1 VISVILGPDYAMA
14 RARMKDICA
23 QRDPSGDSTSHL
35 DGRSASIRQV
45 ITDISSIG
53 FFSAGRV
60 VVVEGLI
67 ERLGKQGSK
76 DGGNTPDW
84 PGLFAA
90 VPDAST
96 LILLDPSVA
105 SLPAAVKKALP
116 TSATVDLCAP
126 PRGPQ
131 LISWIQKTA
140 KKNGSEMDQNTARF
154 LAESLYPQT
163 WAQQPR
169 NPMYDR
175 PPDMEMLT
183 NEIAKLALAAHPNA
197 ISRQLVI
204 DMVDRGT
211 DDRIFTFLDAAAAGN
226 IGVAIIELEKLL
238 EAGEDPAKLLAQ
250 LSQNIELGAV
260 MVTAGHRNPAD
271 VGKAIGL
278 SNPARMTAIQRGLQ
292 GQPSA
297 LSLRRVELATDADR
311 RMKRGELRDPLDTL
325 YDAMLAIASN
335 RRSSAAQ
342 R

>member
-1 VISVILGPDYAMA
+1 MISVILGPDYAMA
-14 RARMKDICA
+14 RARMKEICTK
-23 QRDPSGDSTSHL
+23 RDPSGESTSIL
-35 DGRSASIRQV
+35 DGKSVSIRQV

-84 PGLFAA
+84 PGLFNS
-90 VPDAST
+90 VPEAST
-96 LILLDPSVA
+96 LILLDPAMA

-116 TSATVDLCAP
+116 ASATVDVSAP
-126 PRGPQ
+126 PRGPR
-131 LISWIQKTA
+131 LIQWIQHMA
-140 KKNGSEMDQNTARF
+140 KKHGAEMDQNTARY

-163 WAQQPR
+163 WANAPR
-169 NPMYDR
+169 NPAYDR
-175 PPDMEMLT
+175 PPDMEALT
-183 NEIAKLALAAHPNA
+183 NEIAKLALAAYPDG
-197 ISRQLVI
+197 ISQHLVAG
-204 DMVDRGT
+204 MVDRGS

-226 IGVAIIELEKLL
+226 IAVAVVELEKLI

-260 MVTAGHRNPAD
+260 IASSGRRNPAD

-278 SNPARMTAIQRGLQ
+278 SNPARMSAIQRGLQ
-292 GQPSA
+292 GQPTTA
-297 LSLRRVELATDADR
+297 TLQRVTLAADADR
-311 RMKRGELRDPLDTL
+311 RMKHGELRDPLDTL
-325 YDAMLAIASN
+325 MDTMLAIASN
-335 RRSSAAQ
+335 RRNLTSH